1 MINGKPT
8 SAVTGESAFDV
19 NQPLSGAQAA
29 EFVKHGFTACI
40 RYIPRTASLLA
51 GNITTDEANA
61 IIGAGL
67 SLGFVQHVALPG
79 WQPTAALGTS
89 YGDFAATYAKGIGVP
104 EGVHIFLDL
113 EEVASGSTTDDVI
126 SYCKA
131 WYNEVKNGGYIPAI
145 YCGWN
150 IKLSA
155 DQLYYKLPFALYWA
169 AYNFDE
175 GVSVR
180 GCAIRQKTQQT
191 LNGITYD
198 PNEIQADQLGGLPIF
213 LSE

>member
-51 GNITTDEANA
+51 GNITADEANA

-89 YGDFAATYAKGIGVP
+89 YGDFAATYAKGIGVL

-113 EEVASGSTTDDVI
+113 EEVASGATDDDVI

-131 WYNEVKNGGYIPAI
+131 WYTEVKNAGYLPGL

-150 IKLSA
+150 IKISA
-155 DQLYYKLPFALYWA
+155 DQLYHDIPFDRYWK
-169 AYNFDE
+169 AYNYDN

-180 GCAIRQKTQQT
+180 GFCIVQKTQQT
-191 LNGITYD
+191 LDGITYD
-198 PNEIQADQLGGLPIF
+198 PNIIQADHLGGLPIF